1 MNKIPIFPILLFLSL
16 RTVKYIIF
24 LSNVLVPIYP
34 LKPLFLLITGFIIY
48 YLFSSI
54 GNRVI
59 ITTVFIIENFWI
71 LLNSIYFLY
80 FDNYFHLLNF
90 LFHLQTNF
98 RNLNESISFMSAVNV
113 VGWLPRILIALVDIP
128 GFVLYLIY
136 FPQIKETFR
145 KKVSKLIFI
154 TSIIILLIAET
165 TFTLKNEGILN
176 ILSKI
181 SRDGISLKEEKQLI
195 ARYGTLFV
203 NTLDILYLIDENI
216 IYNHT
221 KKYQKIKFNSHS
233 LNKNVIL
240 IQVESLDSSVI
251 FTDYKGYPITPFLR
265 YLTTNSIFFPVM
277 VSYHFS
283 GYTSDAEF
291 AVINSIHPLKDIPSM
306 RYWKNFDN
314 SLARIFKQNN
324 YLTYAFHNNRGI
336 FFGRKEAYAKMGFD
350 KFFDIEEMGL
360 EEKGWGASDED
371 MFNYIKNF
379 LKTIKSTNFFVY
391 IITMSSHGPFTI
403 VQNYYTN
410 SQFDD
415 IEDIATKNYF
425 NSINYVDKVLS
436 NFINFIQKEIP
447 NTIVFIFGDHH
458 SSLQDNSIYRRSV
471 AIINNKIIEIV
482 PLFIILDNPK
492 SIFYTNEAISQLSI
506 SPTVIK
512 LTGIEGEIKTK
523 GEILIPP
530 TQKTIFY
537 LNEEINKEDII
548 KNLNFSIPNYIK

>member
-154 TSIIILLIAET
+154 TSIIILLITET

>member
-154 TSIIILLIAET
+154 TSIIILLITET

-195 ARYGTLFV
+195 AKYGTLFV

>member
-1 MNKIPIFPILLFLSL
+1 
-16 RTVKYIIF
+16 
-24 LSNVLVPIYP
+24 
-34 LKPLFLLITGFIIY
+34 
-48 YLFSSI
+48 
-54 GNRVI
+54 
-59 ITTVFIIENFWI
+59 
-71 LLNSIYFLY
+71 
-80 FDNYFHLLNF
+80 
-90 LFHLQTNF
+90 
-98 RNLNESISFMSAVNV
+98 MSAVNV
-113 VGWLPRILIALVDIP
+113 VSWLPRILIALVDIP

-154 TSIIILLIAET
+154 TSIIILLITET

-195 ARYGTLFV
+195 AKYGTLFV

-221 KKYQKIKFNSHS
+221 KKYQKIKFNSNS

-336 FFGRKEAYAKMGFD
+336 FFGRKEAYTKMGFD

-379 LKTIKSTNFFVY
+379 LKTIKNTNFFVY

-410 SQFDD
+410 SQFDN